1 MARWNPALYGGG
13 LMKSAQL
20 FQLFWK
26 FGILNEAEY
35 RFNFLLHLFETL
47 IKFGSGISVLWVV
60 FTRTTTIGGWNW
72 DELLVLLGW
81 WFILS
86 GLVNMVLAPSM
97 KQFMNDVWKG
107 NLDYLLTKPVNHQFM
122 ASTRKVVVFQIV
134 DMLVGIVVMTIGLVR
149 LRHGFSTQQVLMF
162 AITMIAGSAILYA
175 FWITLATLSLWV
187 VKLENIVVIFF
198 AMFEAGR
205 WPSTLYPFWLK
216 YSLVF
221 LVPIGVAITIP
232 SEALLGRLHWSTLG
246 MAVAWAVLAFYLS
259 RRFFRYGVTRKYM
272 GASA

>member
-1 MARWNPALYGGG
+1 MRIAELLR
-13 LMKSAQL
+13 
-20 FQLFWK
+20 LFWR
-26 FGILNEAEY
+26 FGILNETEY

-47 IKFGSGISVLWVV
+47 IKFGTGISVLWVV
-60 FTRTTTIGGWNW
+60 FSRTSTIGGWSW
-72 DELLVLLGW
+72 SELLILLGW

-86 GLVNMVLAPSM
+86 GLVNMVVAPSM

-107 NLDYLLTKPVNHQFM
+107 NLDYLLTKPGNHQFL
-122 ASTRKVVVFQIV
+122 ASTRKIAVFQSV
-134 DMLVGIVVMTIGLVR
+134 DMLVGVVVMAVGLAR
-149 LRHGFSTQQVLMF
+149 LGRSVGPQQVLMF
-162 AITMIAGSAILYA
+162 AITVIAGTAILYA
-175 FWITLATLSLWV
+175 FWITLATMALWV

-205 WPSTLYPFWLK
+205 WPSSLYPFWLK

-232 SEALLGRLHWSTLG
+232 SQAILGRLHWSTLG
-246 MAVAWAVLAFYLS
+246 MAVFWAALAVYLS
-259 RRFFRYGVTRKYM
+259 RRFFHYGVTRKYM

>member
-1 MARWNPALYGGG
+1 MRVRKL
-13 LMKSAQL
+13 L
-20 FQLFWK
+20 QLFWR

-35 RFNFLLHLFETL
+35 RFNFFLHLFETL

-60 FTRTTTIGGWNW
+60 FSRTSSIGGWDWN
-72 DELLVLLGW
+72 ELLILLGW

-86 GLVNMVLAPSM
+86 GIVNMIIAPSM

-107 NLDYLLTKPVNHQFM
+107 NLDYLLTKPGSHQFM
-122 ASTRKVVVFQIV
+122 ASTRKIAVFQGV
-134 DMLVGIVVMTIGLVR
+134 DILVGMVVMGLGVER
-149 LRHGFSTQQVLMF
+149 LGRTLGAEQLVMF
-162 AITMIAGSAILYA
+162 VITMMAGSAILYA
-175 FWITLATLSLWV
+175 FWITLATMALWV

-205 WPSTLYPFWLK
+205 WPSSLYPFWLK

-232 SEALLGRLHWSTLG
+232 SEALLGRLHWSALA
-246 MAVAWAVLAFYLS
+246 MAVFWATLAFYLS
-259 RRFFRYGVTRKYM
+259 WRFFRYGVTRKYM